1 MCRRIRVSFC
11 GMASI
16 KERNESFQVRWQ
28 AGRTGRRE
36 VCTFPK
42 IELAE
47 AAVQLAEARKHKI
60 TDREV
65 YAAVYGW
72 DEEDDDETIDTPLM
86 GDFIEEWITN
96 KVDVADTTK
105 AEYARML
112 RTRVIPMFGGL
123 HVGEITRLADIDP
136 WKSYLC
142 EDLQPA
148 GVHKHWTVMNMVMR
162 SAVPRYRLD
171 NPLDIPAGHRSN
183 GLPRI
188 EKYDAVFLTSAEA
201 DILVANCPPAIRD
214 LVEFAIGTGMRLSE
228 LLGLRVEAVD
238 LSASKPVVYVVKT
251 LHRGGKFGKPK
262 SERSRRAIH
271 LSRKMAALL
280 AKLITGKGPKS
291 FVFMAPEGGAWDA
304 NNFRWRYWRY
314 AVAAA
319 QRCAKHPPVPEK
331 TGNGAELERVTA
343 MSVSTCSCS
352 TRLHKRP
359 RFHDLRHTHVALL
372 LDAGADFYMIQL
384 RLGHA
389 SIKTT
394 IDVYGHRIASGDVR
408 LLEALDRRLPGEQ
421 EKPRKKKA
429 KKKAKKRVSSYVDG
443 LPLAA

>member
-1 MCRRIRVSFC
+1 
-11 GMASI
+11 MASI
-16 KERNESFQVRWQ
+16 KERNGSFQVRWQ
-28 AGRTGRRE
+28 AGRAGVRH
-36 VCTFPK
+36 VCTFPT
-42 IELAE
+42 IEFAE
-47 AAVQLAEARKHKI
+47 AAAQLAEARKHRI

-65 YAAVYGW
+65 YTAIYGLD
-72 DEEDDDETIDTPLM
+72 DEEDETVETPFIKDL
-86 GDFIEEWITN
+86 IEEWITN
-96 KVDVADTTK
+96 KVDVGDNTK

-112 RTRVIPMFGGL
+112 RKRVIPMFEDL
-123 HVGEITRLADIDP
+123 RAGEITRQADIDP
-136 WKSYLC
+136 WKADLC
-142 EDLQPA
+142 EDLAPA
-148 GVHKHWTVMNMVMR
+148 SVHKHWTVLNMVMR

-171 NPLDIPAGHRSN
+171 NPLDVPAGQRSN

-214 LVEFAIGTGMRLSE
+214 LVEFAIGTGMRLGE
-228 LLGLRVEAVD
+228 LLGLRVKSVD

-262 SERSRRAIH
+262 SERSRRSIH
-271 LSRKMAALL
+271 LSPKMAALL
-280 AKLITGKGPKS
+280 ARLIAGKRPS
-291 FVFMAPEGGAWDA
+291 ALVFTSPEGSAWDA

-314 AVAAA
+314 AVSAA
-319 QRCAKHPPVPEK
+319 QRCPEHPPVPVK

-343 MSVSTCSCS
+343 VSVSTCSCES
-352 TRLHKRP
+352 RLHKRP

-394 IDVYGHRIASGDVR
+394 IDVYGHRIASGDER

-429 KKKAKKRVSSYVDG
+429 KKKSKKRLSSYVDG